1 MADSNIVNYPEHTVW
16 LKQENGSSIKLGQDQ
31 RSGTQKRKMR
41 GRCRCD
47 NHEMHPDHKNPNH
60 SCCPLN
66 KLNVNAG
73 GEHGAAQR
81 VANLEKQLADLK
93 KRYLASE
100 CQLANA
106 IEQISEQNRTIEELY
121 NESEKHR
128 DSAKLLSK
136 WIRKRMKKYGT
147 VGPVAEVVSL
157 QLTKNELIN
166 MVTEAV
172 STSVA
177 ASVDMNR
184 DVIDL
189 TGDE

>member
-1 MADSNIVNYPEHTVW
+1 MGDYNTVTYPVHKVW
-16 LKQENGSSIKLGQDQ
+16 RDEA
-31 RSGTQKRKMR
+31 
-41 GRCRCD
+41 
-47 NHEMHPDHKNPNH
+47 NH
-60 SCCPLN
+60 
-66 KLNVNAG
+66 G
-73 GEHGAAQR
+73 GETRVNTPTGRLSGPPAPPCTYDAIHR
-81 VANLEKQLADLK
+81 VAELEEK
-93 KRYLASE
+93 
-100 CQLANA
+100 LANA
-106 IEQISEQNRTIEELY
+106 IEQISEQNNTIWRLYNESENYRGVSDELSRAVEQISEQNSTIEELY

-147 VGPVAEVVSL
+147 VGPVEEVVSL
-157 QLTKNELIN
+157 KLTKSELIN